1 MARRSGRAPNCT
13 SYPFLA
19 TISFAFS
26 VIWKWN
32 PKSSYSLDQSF
43 QVEVDDALDGI
54 EIQLVEGDDVVE
66 TVQKLWSKLLAQT
79 LLDDAAGILLVF
91 LIHRQSAF
99 YTCRSKADASA
110 EIFQLAGSCVR
121 GHDDDGVAEVDESAV
136 AIGKSAFV
144 EYL

>member
-1 MARRSGRAPNCT
+1 MESQV
-13 SYPFLA
+13 F
-19 TISFAFS
+19 
-26 VIWKWN
+26 
-32 PKSSYSLDQSF
+32 YSLDQSF
-43 QVEVDDALDGI
+43 QVKVDDALDGI
-54 EIQLVEGDDVVE
+54 EIQLVEGDDVIE
-66 TVQKLWSKLLAQT
+66 TVQELWSKLLAQT

-110 EIFQLAGSCVR
+110 EIFQLAGSCIR